1 LGRPR
6 RRRGRGRSLPAAAA
20 RASRRQAR
28 LSARLCPQPYAPDG
42 TGTAGLQVTTF
53 ADPSPV
59 VEIHGEIDIFSAPGL
74 RDELLRVIRRHGP
87 QLALDLA
94 GVTFIDCAGV
104 NVLLATRRRAGLENG
119 SVDVIGASPRV
130 RRVISLLG
138 LEWAFGLR

>member
-1 LGRPR
+1 MINIEDG
-6 RRRGRGRSLPAAAA
+6 A
-20 RASRRQAR
+20 RTGQDPPCHIPS
-28 LSARLCPQPYAPDG
+28 PQPHAPDG
-42 TGTAGLQVTTF
+42 TGTAGLQVSTF
-53 ADPSPV
+53 AGPSLI

-74 RDELLRVIRRHGP
+74 RDELLRVIRRYGP

-104 NVLLATRRRAGLENG
+104 NVLLATRRRAGLEDG

-138 LEWAFGLR
+138 LEWAFGLW

>member
-1 LGRPR
+1 MPYTQP
-6 RRRGRGRSLPAAAA
+6 S
-20 RASRRQAR
+20 
-28 LSARLCPQPYAPDG
+28 PQPYAPAG
-42 TGTAGLQVTTF
+42 TGTARLQVTTF
-53 ADPSPV
+53 AGPSLI

-74 RDELLRVIRRHGP
+74 RDELLRVRRRYGP
-87 QLALDLA
+87 QLALDLDLA

-104 NVLLATRRRAGLENG
+104 NVLLATRRRAGLEDG

>member
-1 LGRPR
+1 MPYT
-6 RRRGRGRSLPAAAA
+6 LP
-20 RASRRQAR
+20 S
-28 LSARLCPQPYAPDG
+28 PQPRAPEG
-42 TGTAGLQVTTF
+42 TGTAGLRVTTF
-53 ADPSPV
+53 AGLSPV

-104 NVLLATRRRAGLENG
+104 NVLLATRRRAGLEDG

>member
-1 LGRPR
+1 MPYA
-6 RRRGRGRSLPAAAA
+6 LP
-20 RASRRQAR
+20 S
-28 LSARLCPQPYAPDG
+28 PQPRAPEG
-42 TGTAGLQVTTF
+42 TGTAGLRVTTF
-53 ADPSPV
+53 AGLSPA

-104 NVLLATRRRAGLENG
+104 NVLLATRRRAGLEDG

-138 LEWAFGLR
+138 LEGAFGLR

>member
-1 LGRPR
+1 MPYT
-6 RRRGRGRSLPAAAA
+6 LP
-20 RASRRQAR
+20 S
-28 LSARLCPQPYAPDG
+28 PQPRAPDG

-53 ADPSPV
+53 AGPSLV
-59 VEIHGEIDIFSAPGL
+59 VEIRGEIDVFSAPGL
-74 RDELLRVIRRHGP
+74 RDELLRVIRRYGP

-104 NVLLATRRRAGLENG
+104 NVLLATRRRAGLEDG

>member
-1 LGRPR
+1 MGPEPVRIRHAIYPAQ
-6 RRRGRGRSLPAAAA
+6 PAAVRSGRHRDGEAA
-20 RASRRQAR
+20 GNHV
-28 LSARLCPQPYAPDG
+28 P
-42 TGTAGLQVTTF
+42 
-53 ADPSPV
+53 PSLI

-104 NVLLATRRRAGLENG
+104 NVLLATRRRAGLEDG

>member
-1 LGRPR
+1 MPYT
-6 RRRGRGRSLPAAAA
+6 LP
-20 RASRRQAR
+20 S
-28 LSARLCPQPYAPDG
+28 PQPRAADG

-53 ADPSPV
+53 AGPAPV

-87 QLALDLA
+87 QLVLDLA

-104 NVLLATRRRAGLENG
+104 NVLLATRRRAGLEDG

>member
-1 LGRPR
+1 MRPEPVR
-6 RRRGRGRSLPAAAA
+6 IRHAPYPAQPAAA
-20 RASRRQAR
+20 
-28 LSARLCPQPYAPDG
+28 PPDG

-53 ADPSPV
+53 AGPSLV
-59 VEIHGEIDIFSAPGL
+59 VEIHGEIDVFSAPEL
-74 RDELLRVIRRHGP
+74 RDELLRVIRRYGP

-104 NVLLATRRRAGLENG
+104 NVLLATRHRARLEDG

-138 LEWAFGLR
+138 LERAFGLR

>member
-1 LGRPR
+1 MPYTLPSPRPR
-6 RRRGRGRSLPAAAA
+6 AA
-20 RASRRQAR
+20 
-28 LSARLCPQPYAPDG
+28 DG

-53 ADPSPV
+53 AGPSPV

-94 GVTFIDCAGV
+94 DVTFIDCAGV
-104 NVLLATRRRAGLENG
+104 NVLLATRRRAGLEDG

>member
-1 LGRPR
+1 MPDTQP
-6 RRRGRGRSLPAAAA
+6 S
-20 RASRRQAR
+20 
-28 LSARLCPQPYAPDG
+28 PQPHASYG
-42 TGTAGLQVTTF
+42 IGTAGLQVTTF
-53 ADPSPV
+53 AGPSLV
-59 VEIHGEIDIFSAPGL
+59 VEIRGEIDVFSAPGL
-74 RDELLRVIRRHGP
+74 HDELLRVIRQHGP

-104 NVLLATRRRAGLENG
+104 NVLLATRRRAGLEDG